1 MIQLE
6 VKYKERIDKYIS
18 DNSEITRNDAKA
30 LIEQEARL
38 YWR

>member
-18 DNSEITRNDAKA
+18 DNSEITRNDAKGFNW
-30 LIEQEARL
+30 ARSCL

>member
-18 DNSEITRNDAKA
+18 DNSEITLETMQK
-30 LIEQEARL
+30 L
-38 YWR
+38 